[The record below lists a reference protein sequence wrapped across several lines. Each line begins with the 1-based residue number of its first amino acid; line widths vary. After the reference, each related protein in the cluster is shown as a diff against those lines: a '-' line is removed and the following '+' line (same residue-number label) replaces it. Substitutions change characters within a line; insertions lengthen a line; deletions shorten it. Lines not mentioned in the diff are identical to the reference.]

1 MLVKVKFYLSATPI
15 LISLLKFIPMKIETI
30 AIHAGNHTDET
41 SKAVIQPIVLSTTFE
56 RAADGSFPAGYIY
69 SRASNPNRKQLENVL
84 AQLEGGE
91 DAAAFASGNA
101 AGMTVFQSLASGTH
115 VIAPDDMYHG
125 LRNQLKNLFAGILT
139 FDFIDINDSAILER
153 YIRPETGLIWIETP
167 SNPLLKI
174 TDIKKVVAV
183 AKRHNIKVACDN
195 TFATPICQQPLALG
209 ADLVMHSSTKYFGGH
224 SDLMGG
230 ALITKEKTDWWQKI
244 RQVQELGG
252 AIPSPMDCYMLVRSM
267 KTLPYRMRG
276 HVHNAQLLAA
286 YLEKHSKVEHV
297 MYPGLSSHP
306 QYAIAKEQMASFGGM
321 LSFCVKGGEAEAKRV
336 INNLQLFTQATSL
349 GGVESLIEHRAS
361 VEGPDT
367 KTPFNLLRVSVGL
380 EHIDDLIAD
389 LEQGLGVS

>member
-1 MLVKVKFYLSATPI
+1 
-15 LISLLKFIPMKIETI
+15 MKIETI

-41 SKAVIQPIVLSTTFE
+41 SGAVIQPIVLSTTFE
-56 RAADGSFPAGYIY
+56 RAADGGYPGGYIY
-69 SRASNPNRKQLENVL
+69 SRASNPNRSQLENVL
-84 AQLEGGE
+84 AKLEGGE
-91 DAAAFASGNA
+91 DAAAFSSGNA
-101 AGMTVFQSLASGTH
+101 AGMSVFQSLAPGTH

-125 LRNQLKNLFAGILT
+125 LRNQLKTLFAGILT

-153 YIRPETGLIWIETP
+153 HIKPETGLVWIETP

-174 TDIKKVVAV
+174 TDIKKVAGI
-183 AKRHNIKVACDN
+183 AKKHGIKVACDN
-195 TFATPICQQPLALG
+195 TFATPVCQQPLALG

-230 ALITKEKTDWWQKI
+230 ALITKEKNDWWQKI

-276 HVHNAQLLAA
+276 HVQNAQLLAEF
-286 YLEKHSKVEHV
+286 LQKHPKVEQV
-297 MYPGLSSHP
+297 MYPGLPAHP
-306 QYAIAKEQMASFGGM
+306 QHAIAKLQMHSFGGM
-321 LSFCVKGGEAEAKRV
+321 LSFCVNGGPDEAKCV
-336 INNLQLFTQATSL
+336 INSLKLFTQATSL

-367 KTPFNLLRVSVGL
+367 KTPFNLLRVSAGL
-380 EHIDDLIAD
+380 EHIDDLTAD
-389 LEQGLGVS
+389 LAQALG